1 VANTSDDSQL
11 AVLINQG
18 DGGFITTLYPTP
30 VTAQI
35 MLLPRMGMAPDL
47 ILGEALTGLQFELS
61 GTVQILKNS
70 GAGSFSIGPSYTAP
84 GAMYLAVGDFNGD
97 CIPDIATSIFWNCE
111 MLDGGISVLYGDGE
125 GGFAPPVTLQAK
137 GQAPAALAVLGP
149 VGSPRALAVTD
160 ACGAG
165 ITVHGDASEH

>member
-1 VANTSDDSQL
+1 
-11 AVLINQG
+11 
-18 DGGFITTLYPTP
+18 
-30 VTAQI
+30 
-35 MLLPRMGMAPDL
+35 
-47 ILGEALTGLQFELS
+47 
-61 GTVQILKNS
+61 
-70 GAGSFSIGPSYTAP
+70 
-84 GAMYLAVGDFNGD
+84 
-97 CIPDIATSIFWNCE
+97 
-111 MLDGGISVLYGDGE
+111 VLYGDGE